1 MFILLAER
9 RRPHLLVW
17 TILILKVLL
26 LLKAYLPLC
35 LIVCLRL
42 ATLLNPQ
49 GLHARCEAG

>member
-1 MFILLAER
+1 MFILPAER